1 MPAGLH
7 QGLPM
12 SVQILGKPFA
22 ERTVLEIGKAF
33 QEDTGHHK
41 LRPRLAAHAA

>member
-7 QGLPM
+7 EGLPL

-22 ERTVLEIGKAF
+22 ERTILEIGKAF

-41 LRPRLAAHAA
+41 LRPKLAHAA